1 MVFCIFTKEGNP
13 DFPPKPDPRVILPAG
28 VSDISPS
35 SDQRLLLRAPESGM
49 SKDATVPADGAE
61 AGWNVV
67 RGRLLMVRELCI
79 YTYK

>member
-61 AGWNVV
+61 AG
-67 RGRLLMVRELCI
+67 
-79 YTYK
+79 